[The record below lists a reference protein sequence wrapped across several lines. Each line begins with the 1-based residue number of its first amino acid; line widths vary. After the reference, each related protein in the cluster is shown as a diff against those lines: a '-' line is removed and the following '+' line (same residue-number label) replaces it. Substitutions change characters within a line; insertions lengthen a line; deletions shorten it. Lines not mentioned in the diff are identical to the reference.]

1 MRLRSNFARA
11 LSKNRTARAVSWCI
25 LPLLGLGLVVG
36 CGGVENEL
44 GRKAISG
51 NVTLDGQPLDQ
62 GSIAFE
68 PLSDTGVRSGAT
80 ISDGAYSV
88 EELKGLPPG
97 EYRVRINSA
106 ESTGPEPEGA
116 PGEPTQNV
124 SKERV
129 PATWNTRSEEKV
141 TITDDGDNTFNFDIK
156 TGG

>member
-1 MRLRSNFARA
+1 MRLRTKFAHSPSQNRSA
-11 LSKNRTARAVSWCI
+11 WILSWSI
-25 LPLLGLGLVVG
+25 LPLLGLGLIVG

-51 NVTLDGQPLDQ
+51 KVTLDGQPLDH

-68 PLSDTGVRSGAT
+68 PLSDSGVRSGST
-80 ISDGAYSV
+80 ITDGAYSV

-129 PATWNTRSEEKV
+129 PATWNSRSEEKV
-141 TITDDGDNTFNFDIK
+141 TITDDSDNTFNFDIK